1 MKICH
6 ILFCFFVL
14 GFAVATSAQDFFARK
29 TAPAGASAETP
40 RENARAELLL
50 QQMERLA
57 GQVDTLRQDYARIE
71 QRATQ
76 LEQRATQ
83 AEQRAAQV
91 AEQQR
96 TIAALQDENT
106 KLRDSVQAL
115 RGELT
120 QVKADRETLRKQ
132 ITDDLATRINTAIAA
147 AVEKQNA
154 SRPGTTTGAGKE
166 TGRLHVVEAGQ
177 TLSEIATAYKSTVA
191 VIMKANNI
199 TNANQLRIGQE
210 LFIPD

>member
-1 MKICH
+1 MKNCH
-6 ILFCFFVL
+6 ILLFSAAL
-14 GFAVATSAQDFFARK
+14 GCAAAAHAQDFFARK
-29 TAPAGASAETP
+29 TGAANAGAAGEAQ

-50 QQMERLA
+50 QQVERLA
-57 GQVDTLRQDYARIE
+57 GQVDALRQDYANLE
-71 QRATQ
+71 QRAAQ

-83 AEQRAAQV
+83 AEQRAAQA

-96 TIAALQDENT
+96 AVAALQDENA

-115 RGELT
+115 RGDLA

-132 ITDDLATRINTAIAA
+132 ITDDLAAKIAA
-147 AVEKQNA
+147 AIEKQNTA
-154 SRPGTTTGAGKE
+154 RPGRPPGNADGKE

-177 TLSEIATAYKSTVA
+177 SLSEIATAYKSTVA
-191 VIMKANNI
+191 VIMKANNLAD
-199 TNANQLRIGQE
+199 ANKLRIGQE